1 MAGSAQW
8 MSSTTT
14 TTGRS
19 AASAEK
25 KVRHAACISSRTRFG
40 SSSASGVSG
49 SSRPVVKAMAAV
61 ARSGS
66 GAAVRS
72 VIPTERILSSATAG
86 VSVSETSAMLSRI
99 SDKGQYVMPS
109 PYGRHRP
116 RTTNGARSC
125 EAAHR

>member
-40 SSSASGVSG
+40 SSSASGVAG

-66 GAAVRS
+66 GAVFSR
-72 VIPTERILSSATAG
+72 VMPIERIFSSATVG
-86 VSVSETSAMLSRI
+86 ESVSETSAMLRRI
-99 SDKGQYVMPS
+99 SDRGQ
-109 PYGRHRP
+109 
-116 RTTNGARSC
+116 
-125 EAAHR
+125 